1 MEEKI
6 TLEKLDILRERADL
20 SYQEAKELLELCDGD
35 VVQALIELEH
45 RPKKESSTETFF
57 NSFSGKPNEILEKIK
72 GIMEEGKVTRIRVSH
87 EGKVLTEIPVAVG
100 ALGSVFLPQLT
111 ILAGILAMF
120 RKCTIE
126 LVKKED
132 EYDEDTVYDDEDIVV
147 KMESDSLDEVGN
159 HNKDEENTIQ
169 L

>member
-57 NSFSGKPNEILEKIK
+57 NSLILSIK
-72 GIMEEGKVTRIRVSH
+72 
-87 EGKVLTEIPVAVG
+87 
-100 ALGSVFLPQLT
+100 
-111 ILAGILAMF
+111 
-120 RKCTIE
+120 
-126 LVKKED
+126 
-132 EYDEDTVYDDEDIVV
+132 
-147 KMESDSLDEVGN
+147 
-159 HNKDEENTIQ
+159 
-169 L
+169 